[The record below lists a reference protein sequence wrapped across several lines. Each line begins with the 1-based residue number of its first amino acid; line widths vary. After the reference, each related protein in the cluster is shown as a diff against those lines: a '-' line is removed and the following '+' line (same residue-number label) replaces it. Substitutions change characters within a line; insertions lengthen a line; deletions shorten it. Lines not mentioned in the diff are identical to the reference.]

1 MDLCMF
7 RFHRQKCLFKQVL
20 KATQFYSKASTL
32 MLLLKIDFPLVL
44 KYKCRM
50 ALGLDTGCQS
60 NFFMVQ
66 DYLLA
71 NAKGVTSSEAS

>member
-1 MDLCMF
+1 
-7 RFHRQKCLFKQVL
+7 
-20 KATQFYSKASTL
+20 
-32 MLLLKIDFPLVL
+32 
-44 KYKCRM
+44 M